1 MLLTLKLTFWQKC
14 ILSTTRIHLIIT
26 RVSSAEWVDLWVLLY
41 DRHSAVLLP
50 VVASQASWLYAA
62 QNRWRCL
69 MPSSHRRRRRVA
81 SAVWTDCICDNSRLL
96 PTENLKTGH
105 AQNIEDSLVGS
116 RHRFTPRATATKSSS
131 FVASA
136 LLDKTLSQP
145 ITSQLVTFRS
155 LLDVY
160 SIAISCEAVSRRRNL
175 PAGHASAP
183 WRLVTTVYS
192 TALIAGLFQHV
203 AFLSQSAR

>member
-41 DRHSAVLLP
+41 DRHSAALLP

-62 QNRWRCL
+62 QNQL
-69 MPSSHRRRRRVA
+69 TVSYAEFTPPSPTRRIGGVN
-81 SAVWTDCICDNSRLL
+81 CICDNSRLL

-105 AQNIEDSLVGS
+105 AQNIEDSFVGS
-116 RHRFTPRATATKSSS
+116 RHRFTPRTTATKSSS

-136 LLDKTLSQP
+136 VW
-145 ITSQLVTFRS
+145 IRH
-155 LLDVY
+155 Y
-160 SIAISCEAVSRRRNL
+160 SIK
-175 PAGHASAP
+175 P
-183 WRLVTTVYS
+183 
-192 TALIAGLFQHV
+192 
-203 AFLSQSAR
+203 